1 MRARGIKP
9 SFFTDEAL
17 VEVPF
22 EARLLFVGLWCAA
35 DREGRLEDRPKQL
48 RIQLFPCDS
57 VDVDGLLDQLQGE
70 NLILR
75 YQVAG
80 ARYIQVINFK
90 KHQRPHQNEVESV
103 IPGPEDCPPEPQGS
117 TTKVAPEDDQGCAD
131 SDLGVPDFALTP
143 DCCLLTADSTKTI
156 LSEETPD
163 QPPQTK
169 ATHSALVKARFE
181 HWKAT
186 FPEETARLSLTEDRK
201 RAISGRLREGI
212 APETIDQAVT
222 NARADSWWNGAQ
234 DGEWK
239 ADIKTICGKGSTVE
253 NLAARSRHP
262 TSGLARLRAQ
272 YGGEP

>member
-17 VEVPF
+17 VELPF
-22 EARLLFVGLWCAA
+22 EARLLFMGLWCVA
-35 DREGRLEDRPKQL
+35 DREGRLQDRPKQL

-57 VDVDGLLDQLQGE
+57 VDVDGLLDRLQGE

-103 IPGPEDCPPEPQGS
+103 IPGPEDGAPEGRES
-117 TTKVAPEDDQGCAD
+117 TTKVAPEYDQGCAD
-131 SDLGVPDFALTP
+131 SDLGDTDFALTP
-143 DCCLLTADSTKTI
+143 DSCLLTADSTKTI
-156 LSEETPD
+156 LSEETSDPAD
-163 QPPQTK
+163 KK
-169 ATHSALVKARFE
+169 ATHTALVKARFE
-181 HWKAT
+181 HWKAI

-212 APETIDQAVT
+212 APETIDEAVT
-222 NARADSWWNGAQ
+222 NARGDPWWNGAQ
-234 DGEWK
+234 DGAWK

-262 TSGLARLRAQ
+262 ASGLARLRAQ